1 VPETWHC
8 VATPREV
15 EFVKKD
21 VFRRAAFLF
30 PRADFEVQG
39 RLPAPAF

>member
-1 VPETWHC
+1 

-21 VFRRAAFLF
+21 VFKHAAFVF
-30 PRADFEVQG
+30 PRAEFEVES
-39 RLPAPAF
+39 RLPAPAL